1 MGIIHQ
7 GQALHR
13 GDYGW
18 LLCFIVLNMEEINKD
33 AFFFNVFRC
42 LMIFSLEKP
51 IPLLL
56 HFDILSLPDMPE
68 PLVDAS
74 KECRT

>member
-13 GDYGW
+13 EDYGW
-18 LLCFIVLNMEEINKD
+18 LLCFIVLNMEEINQD
-33 AFFFNVFRC
+33 AFFFKAFRC

-51 IPLLL
+51 VPLLL
-56 HFDILSLPDMPE
+56 HFDILSLPGMPE